1 MAEVFTKFFIAAVV
15 VGTLWCL
22 WAKAAAVQRDQ
33 EAAAQWQ
40 RDREA
45 TAKASAEAWERG
57 RPARDAA
64 AAEAWE
70 RGRPAREAAAA
81 AAAADRARLATS
93 NTHTHTMSE
102 EARLWKRLQTR
113 LGEYCDEQQ
122 PGAVPVTS
130 ARTEYRGA
138 ARRMGYFR
146 CPRCKNEWRSNDS
159 WKDWAQACPACGLA
173 ATVPFLQTPLDHGD
187 EGIAEVGFRY
197 WGAGKSFGR
206 FNCKCGRVWV
216 SAHAWKGETQ
226 QCHACHRPVGAW
238 WQEMLRAG
246 GERRVGNHH
255 DVQGCSKCKKLS
267 PQECWR
273 QPATMLPPS

>member
-1 MAEVFTKFFIAAVV
+1 MVRYGVSGQRLQQYSAIKRPRRSGNAIGRPLPRPQLRRGSAA
-15 VGTLWCL
+15 GRRGMLRRP
-22 WAKAAAVQRDQ
+22 KHGSAAGR
-33 EAAAQWQ
+33 
-40 RDREA
+40 
-45 TAKASAEAWERG
+45 RG
-57 RPARDAA
+57 RLRQPRQQRIARGWRQA
-64 AAEAWE
+64 
-70 RGRPAREAAAA
+70 
-81 AAAADRARLATS
+81 
-93 NTHTHTMSE
+93 TMSE

-197 WGAGKSFGR
+197 WGAGKSFG
-206 FNCKCGRVWV
+206 
-216 SAHAWKGETQ
+216 KGETQ